1 MNGRIPSISVKNA
14 ATTEQSPCQLFG
26 ISEGQRHLETYSCT
40 LSSDLRRFTSPGSIK
55 IWRTFISFTSRNPT
69 NPNTTTLAVC
79 SSLFPSSFPSS
90 LPLPSSPP
98 PFLPSSLPLLF
109 FLSSPLSLP
118 LLCLLLFPSL
128 SLPFLFRPPS
138 SLPLLFLLLPPL
150 PPPFPSLSSSVL
162 LPPSPSPS

>member
-79 SSLFPSSFPSS
+79 SSLFPSSFPSFLPPS
-90 LPLPSSPP
+90 PFLALLLPFPSPPLP
-98 PFLPSSLPLLF
+98 
-109 FLSSPLSLP
+109 PLSLP

-138 SLPLLFLLLPPL
+138 SLPLPFFLLPPL
-150 PPPFPSLSSSVL
+150 PPPLPPPSLS
-162 LPPSPSPS
+162 PP